1 MKSALFRKDNIG
13 ILVGKLS
20 APDVIKCDQEG
31 KIEEFKLVGNVV
43 ETEYNDVLILGQ
55 KNEDGSVNVL
65 QMESLPHEGE
75 TALEFYTDLGE
86 KPARC
91 MAFHKSAIKE
101 VKTGVSKKGDPFKN
115 LHVELNADEYLYF
128 NIFKEYDPE
137 TITDTVVISFQNPM
151 ETRETKLYTNKGYNY
166 KTVVNKY
173 GGGYQVH
180 S

>member
-1 MKSALFRKDNIG
+1 M
-13 ILVGKLS
+13 
-20 APDVIKCDQEG
+20 
-31 KIEEFKLVGNVV
+31 
-43 ETEYNDVLILGQ
+43 
-55 KNEDGSVNVL
+55 
-65 QMESLPHEGE
+65 
-75 TALEFYTDLGE
+75 
-86 KPARC
+86 
-91 MAFHKSAIKE
+91 
-101 VKTGVSKKGDPFKN
+101 KTGVSKKGDPFKN

-151 ETRETKLYTNKGYNY
+151 ETKENKLYTNKGYNY